1 MASVFAGIN
10 WTSINVIFSPKGYRI
25 VAAPPLQ
32 YWAGLSPNLCVYF
45 LRDPSANTQY
55 HCSVDHCTDTFT
67 EKEIGNHLRAKH
79 YGIEAY
85 DDVTCKECGRTVHAK
100 SYQDHF
106 LQLHSERSI
115 HCAYCNSRQVRV
127 QNLPR
132 HFNVCPGL
140 DKYWRTRKVCRTYL
154 QLNELQLKYVRRPL
168 NSIHRSLQ
176 YSFIITVFY
185 VIPCVS
191 ICPVTQSY
199 AHSLA

>member
-1 MASVFAGIN
+1 MHATDGLIKPC
-10 WTSINVIFSPKGYRI
+10 PKGYR
-25 VAAPPLQ
+25 VVPAPPMR

-55 HCSVDHCTDTFT
+55 HCSVDRCTDTFT

-79 YGIEAY
+79 YGIEVY

-132 HFNVCPGL
+132 HFNACPGL
-140 DKYWRTRKVCRTYL
+140 DKYWKDRK
-154 QLNELQLKYVRRPL
+154 
-168 NSIHRSLQ
+168 
-176 YSFIITVFY
+176 TV
-185 VIPCVS
+185 
-191 ICPVTQSY
+191 
-199 AHSLA
+199 